1 MRWRGSRQS
10 SNVEDHRGRRV
21 GGGLKFGGIA
31 IIGVIVA
38 YFFGLDPRLVMGL
51 LEGVSTVST
60 EPAPPGGVQQTGGP
74 DDELAQFISVVLA
87 DTEDTW
93 GALFAQGGARYQAP
107 KLVLFNDQVRS
118 ACGVA
123 GASAG
128 PFYCPVDQKAYIDLA
143 FYRELRDKF
152 QAPGDFAQAYV
163 VAHEIG
169 HHVQNLLGTS
179 EQVHAARERG
189 NEAEANAM
197 SVRLEL
203 QADCYAGI
211 WAHHANRSRQILEQG
226 DVEEALGAA
235 SAVGDDTIQERSRGV
250 VVPESFTHG
259 SAEQRQRWFQQGLS
273 SGSMEACNTFE
284 TRSL

>member
-1 MRWRGSRQS
+1 MRWRGGRQS
-10 SNVEDHRGRRV
+10 SNVEDYRGRRV

-51 LEGVSTVST
+51 LEGVDTVSS
-60 EPAPPGGVQQTGGP
+60 EAPPPGGVQQTGAP

-93 GALFAQGGARYQAP
+93 AALFAQRGAHYEAP
-107 KLVLFNDQVRS
+107 KLVLFTDQVRS

-123 GASAG
+123 GSSAG
-128 PFYCPVDQKAYIDLA
+128 PFYCPADRKAYVDLA

-169 HHVQNLLGTS
+169 HHVQNLMGTS
-179 EQVHAARERG
+179 GEVRERQQQTG
-189 NEAEANAM
+189 EEAANAL

-211 WAHHANRSRQILEQG
+211 WAHHADRSRQILERG
-226 DVEEALGAA
+226 DVAEALGAA
-235 SAVGDDTIQERSRGV
+235 SAVGDDTIQQRSRGV

-259 SAEQRQRWFQQGLS
+259 SAEQRQRWFKQGLS
-273 SGSMEACNTFE
+273 SGSLEACNTLE
-284 TRSL
+284 ARDL

>member
-10 SNVEDHRGRRV
+10 SNVEDYRGRRV
-21 GGGLKFGGIA
+21 GGGLKFGGLA
-31 IIGVIVA
+31 IVGVIVA
-38 YFFGLDPRLVMGL
+38 YFFGVDPRLIMGL
-51 LEGVSTVST
+51 LEGVDTAT
-60 EPAPPGGVQQTGGP
+60 QEPPPPGGVQQTGSP

-93 GALFAQGGARYQAP
+93 SALFAQQGTQYVAP

-128 PFYCPVDQKAYIDLA
+128 PFYCPLDQKAYIDLA
-143 FYRELRDKF
+143 FYRELRDQF

-169 HHVQNLLGTS
+169 HHVQNLMGTS
-179 EQVHAARERG
+179 DKVHEAQQQAG
-189 NEAEANAM
+189 GAEANTL

-211 WAHHANRSRQILEQG
+211 WAHHADRSRQILEQG
-226 DVEEALGAA
+226 DLEEALGAA
-235 SAVGDDTIQERSRGV
+235 SAVGDDTIQQRSRGV

-259 SAEQRQRWFQQGLS
+259 SAEQRQRWFQQGLKT
-273 SGSMEACNTFE
+273 GSLDACNTFDP
-284 TRSL
+284 RNI

>member
-38 YFFGLDPRLVMGL
+38 YFFGLDPRLVLGL
-51 LEGVSTVST
+51 LESVDTGTT
-60 EPAPPGGVQQTGGP
+60 GPPPPGGVQQTGAP

-93 GALFAQGGARYQAP
+93 GALFAQGGAQYQAP

-273 SGSMEACNTFE
+273 SGAMETCNTFE
-284 TRSL
+284 TRNL